1 MQRSLLSKMKN
12 KFLDILS
19 TTLSELNYP
28 IDNIVIQIPK
38 NPDHGDFT
46 TNYPLINSKKIGKPP
61 IEIAEIIVNALQKK
75 RDPLIEKIEF
85 ISPGFINI
93 KINSTSFSMELPKIK
108 KADKDYG
115 KNSDGNGKSIL
126 VEFVSANPTG
136 PLTIGHGR
144 NAILGDSI
152 SRIFEWN
159 GYNVQREYYFN
170 NAGRQMRV
178 LGESVYERYM
188 ELLGLNF
195 EIPEGG
201 YEGEYIKEIS
211 KKVLEEKG
219 ESLVNDKKNPIF
231 KKLAETYIFNDIK
244 KTLQKIEISFDT
256 FFNENTLY
264 ENNAIDDIL
273 RELKNKKLIY
283 EKDGATWFKGTAL
296 GRETDRVIVKSSG
309 EPTYRLPDIAY
320 HKNKYM
326 RGYDLM
332 IDVFGADHMDA
343 YPDVLSAIDALGFE
357 KEKVNVVIHQF
368 VTILKDGKPIKMS
381 TRKANFISLDQLI
394 DEVSPDVTR
403 FFFIMRS
410 MNSHLNFDI
419 DIAKEQSD
427 INPVFYIQYAH
438 ARCCNI
444 IKRSDKDLK
453 DINIDVLNELTSEQE
468 SKIISK
474 LLEFPNIVKKCIDTL
489 EPQNISNYLTELSSA
504 LHSYYAKE
512 RVVDLTNPSLSEA
525 RLYLIDSIRIV
536 IRNGLSLLKIS
547 APKKM

>member
-1 MQRSLLSKMKN
+1 
-12 KFLDILS
+12 
-19 TTLSELNYP
+19 
-28 IDNIVIQIPK
+28 
-38 NPDHGDFT
+38 
-46 TNYPLINSKKIGKPP
+46 
-61 IEIAEIIVNALQKK
+61 
-75 RDPLIEKIEF
+75 
-85 ISPGFINI
+85 
-93 KINSTSFSMELPKIK
+93 
-108 KADKDYG
+108 
-115 KNSDGNGKSIL
+115 
-126 VEFVSANPTG
+126 
-136 PLTIGHGR
+136 
-144 NAILGDSI
+144 
-152 SRIFEWN
+152 
-159 GYNVQREYYFN
+159 
-170 NAGRQMRV
+170 
-178 LGESVYERYM
+178 
-188 ELLGLNF
+188 
-195 EIPEGG
+195 
-201 YEGEYIKEIS
+201 
-211 KKVLEEKG
+211 
-219 ESLVNDKKNPIF
+219 
-231 KKLAETYIFNDIK
+231 
-244 KTLQKIEISFDT
+244 
-256 FFNENTLY
+256 
-264 ENNAIDDIL
+264 
-273 RELKNKKLIY
+273 
-283 EKDGATWFKGTAL
+283 
-296 GRETDRVIVKSSG
+296 
-309 EPTYRLPDIAY
+309 
-320 HKNKYM
+320 
-326 RGYDLM
+326 M

-453 DINIDVLNELTSEQE
+453 DINIDILNELTSEQE

-512 RVVDLTNPSLSEA
+512 RVVDLANPSLSEA

>member
-28 IDNIVIQIPK
+28 VDNIVIQIPK
-38 NPDHGDFT
+38 NPNHGDFT

-75 RDPLIEKIEF
+75 MDPLIEKIEF

-159 GYNVQREYYFN
+159 GYKVQREYYFN

-264 ENNAIDDIL
+264 ENNAIDDII

-296 GRETDRVIVKSSG
+296 GREADRVLVKSSG

-381 TRKANFISLDQLI
+381 TRKANFISLDKLI

-474 LLEFPNIVKKCIDTL
+474 LLEFPDIVKKCIDTL
-489 EPQNISNYLTELSSA
+489 EPQNISNYLTDLSSA

-547 APKKM
+547 APEKM

>member
-38 NPDHGDFT
+38 NPNHGDFT

-75 RDPLIEKIEF
+75 MDPLIEKIEF

>member
-75 RDPLIEKIEF
+75 MDPLIEKIEF

-159 GYNVQREYYFN
+159 GYRVQREYYFN

>member
-1 MQRSLLSKMKN
+1 
-12 KFLDILS
+12 
-19 TTLSELNYP
+19 
-28 IDNIVIQIPK
+28 
-38 NPDHGDFT
+38 
-46 TNYPLINSKKIGKPP
+46 
-61 IEIAEIIVNALQKK
+61 
-75 RDPLIEKIEF
+75 
-85 ISPGFINI
+85 
-93 KINSTSFSMELPKIK
+93 
-108 KADKDYG
+108 
-115 KNSDGNGKSIL
+115 
-126 VEFVSANPTG
+126 
-136 PLTIGHGR
+136 
-144 NAILGDSI
+144 
-152 SRIFEWN
+152 
-159 GYNVQREYYFN
+159 
-170 NAGRQMRV
+170 
-178 LGESVYERYM
+178 M

-453 DINIDVLNELTSEQE
+453 DINIDILNELTSEQE
-468 SKIISK
+468 SKMISK

>member
-1 MQRSLLSKMKN
+1 
-12 KFLDILS
+12 
-19 TTLSELNYP
+19 
-28 IDNIVIQIPK
+28 
-38 NPDHGDFT
+38 
-46 TNYPLINSKKIGKPP
+46 
-61 IEIAEIIVNALQKK
+61 
-75 RDPLIEKIEF
+75 
-85 ISPGFINI
+85 
-93 KINSTSFSMELPKIK
+93 
-108 KADKDYG
+108 
-115 KNSDGNGKSIL
+115 
-126 VEFVSANPTG
+126 
-136 PLTIGHGR
+136 
-144 NAILGDSI
+144 
-152 SRIFEWN
+152 
-159 GYNVQREYYFN
+159 
-170 NAGRQMRV
+170 
-178 LGESVYERYM
+178 
-188 ELLGLNF
+188 
-195 EIPEGG
+195 
-201 YEGEYIKEIS
+201 
-211 KKVLEEKG
+211 
-219 ESLVNDKKNPIF
+219 
-231 KKLAETYIFNDIK
+231 
-244 KTLQKIEISFDT
+244 
-256 FFNENTLY
+256 
-264 ENNAIDDIL
+264 
-273 RELKNKKLIY
+273 
-283 EKDGATWFKGTAL
+283 
-296 GRETDRVIVKSSG
+296 VIVKSSG

-368 VTILKDGKPIKMS
+368 VTILKDGNPIKMS

>member
-1 MQRSLLSKMKN
+1 MKN

-38 NPDHGDFT
+38 NPNHGDFT

-75 RDPLIEKIEF
+75 MDPLIEKIEF

-368 VTILKDGKPIKMS
+368 VTILKDGNPIKMS

>member
-38 NPDHGDFT
+38 NPNHGDFT